1 MFKWYLAY
9 PIVGALFLILD
20 MAWLRFATPLLYR
33 PALGDL
39 LTDKF
44 RLAPAIAFYLIYFAA
59 LTLFAVAP
67 GTLLA
72 PTKYG
77 VAIATGMGA
86 ALGLTAYATY
96 NLTNMATLKSWP
108 LEMTLVDM
116 AWGTVASG
124 LAAGAATLA
133 MIKLQG

>member
-9 PIVGALFLILD
+9 PIVGALFLVLD
-20 MAWLRFATPLLYR
+20 MAWLRFAGPALYR

-39 LTDKF
+39 LTEKF
-44 RLAPAIAFYLIYFAA
+44 RIGPAVAFYVIYFAA

-72 PTKYG
+72 QSNYG

-96 NLTNMATLKSWP
+96 NLTSPITAKSSSHLRKIASAMASLPGLSTMSMRSW
-108 LEMTLVDM
+108 LSL
-116 AWGTVASG
+116 S
-124 LAAGAATLA
+124 
-133 MIKLQG
+133 IIS

>member
-9 PIVGALFLILD
+9 PIVGALFLVLD
-20 MAWLRFATPLLYR
+20 VIWLRFATPALYR
-33 PALGDL
+33 PALGEL

-44 RLAPAIAFYLIYFAA
+44 RIGPAIAFYVIYFAA

-72 PTKYG
+72 PTNYG

-96 NLTNMATLKSWP
+96 NLTNMATLKNWP
-108 LEMTLVDM
+108 IEMTLIDI

-124 LAAGAATLA
+124 LAAGAATMA
-133 MIKLQG
+133 MIKIGA

>member
-9 PIVGALFLILD
+9 PIVGALFLVLD
-20 MAWLRFATPLLYR
+20 MVWLRFAGPALYR

-39 LTDKF
+39 LTEKF
-44 RLAPAIAFYLIYFAA
+44 RIGPTVAFYLIYFAA

-72 PTKYG
+72 QSNYG

-86 ALGLTAYATY
+86 MLGLTAYATY
-96 NLTNMATLKSWP
+96 NLTNMATLRTWP
-108 LEMTLVDM
+108 LQMTLVDM

-124 LAAGAATLA
+124 LAAGAATML

>member
-20 MAWLRFATPLLYR
+20 MVWLRFATPVLYR
-33 PALGDL
+33 PALGEL

-44 RLAPAIAFYLIYFAA
+44 RIGPAIVFYVIYFAA

-72 PTKYG
+72 PTNYG
-77 VAIATGMGA
+77 VAIATGFGA

-96 NLTNMATLKSWP
+96 NLTNMATLKNWP
-108 LEMTLVDM
+108 IEMTLIDI

-124 LAAGAATLA
+124 LAAGLATLA
-133 MIKLQG
+133 MIKIQG

>member
-9 PIVGALFLILD
+9 PIVGALFLVLD
-20 MAWLRFATPLLYR
+20 MIWLRFATPALYR
-33 PALGDL
+33 PALGDQL
-39 LTDKF
+39 SARF
-44 RLAPAIAFYLIYFAA
+44 RIGPAIAFYVIYFAA

-67 GTLLA
+67 GTMLA
-72 PTKYG
+72 QTNYG

-96 NLTNMATLKSWP
+96 NLTNMATLRSWP
-108 LEMTLVDM
+108 VQMTLVDM

-124 LAAGAATLA
+124 LASGAATLA
-133 MIKLQG
+133 MMRLQG

>member
-20 MAWLRFATPLLYR
+20 MVWLRFATPVLYR

-44 RLAPAIAFYLIYFAA
+44 RIGPAVVFYVIYFAA

-67 GTLLA
+67 GTLLSG
-72 PTKYG
+72 TNYG

-108 LEMTLVDM
+108 IELTLIDI

-133 MIKLQG
+133 MIKIGA